1 MALAAAA
8 LHRLG
13 CWPCCP
19 LTRHSA
25 NSAKSLHS
33 GDQSQPGSGDW
44 GHAWRA
50 HADSQGMCAC
60 PAKLKCGGGGGGGG
74 GGGESDLSL
83 AQYGR
88 AIRTETLRLFEVASV
103 GDSF

>member
-1 MALAAAA
+1 MRQPSLLTYVVTYLLAM
-8 LHRLG
+8 R
-13 CWPCCP
+13 P
-19 LTRHSA
+19 
-25 NSAKSLHS
+25 
-33 GDQSQPGSGDW
+33 GDW

-60 PAKLKCGGGGGGGG
+60 PAKLKCGGGGGSGGG

-88 AIRTETLRLFEVASV
+88 AIRGETLRLFEVASV
-103 GDSF
+103 GDSFI